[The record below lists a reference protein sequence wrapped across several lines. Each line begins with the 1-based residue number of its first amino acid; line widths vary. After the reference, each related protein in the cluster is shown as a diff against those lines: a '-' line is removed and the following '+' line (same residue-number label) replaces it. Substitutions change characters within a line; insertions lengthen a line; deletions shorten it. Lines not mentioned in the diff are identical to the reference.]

1 MKKNKRPHMQIFRR
15 IRFII
20 LSSTFVF
27 VVPVFA
33 ENIAV
38 SEKLSLNKKI
48 NQTQV
53 LTIKPRVN
61 FLHSKISVKEQNQ
74 ILIEKNTILE
84 SEIDILRGQNDRLS
98 KSQRNTWFLYG
109 ALSVLMGALL
119 TYFLTSLSRK
129 NKYDDWG

>member
-74 ILIEKNTILE
+74 VLIEKNTILE

>member
-48 NQTQV
+48 NQAQV
-53 LTIKPRVN
+53 LTIKPKVN
-61 FLHSKISVKEQNQ
+61 FLYSKISVKEQNQ
-74 ILIEKNTILE
+74 VLIEKNAILE

>member
-1 MKKNKRPHMQIFRR
+1 MKENKRPHMQVFRR

-20 LSSTFVF
+20 LSSIFVF
-27 VVPVFA
+27 LVPVFA

-48 NQTQV
+48 NQAQV
-53 LTIKPRVN
+53 LTIKPKVN

-74 ILIEKNTILE
+74 VLIEKNSILE

-119 TYFLTSLSRK
+119 TSFLTSLSRK
-129 NKYDDWG
+129 NKYDNWG

>member
-1 MKKNKRPHMQIFRR
+1 MKKNKRPHMQVFRR

-48 NQTQV
+48 NQAQV
-53 LTIKPRVN
+53 LTIKPKVN

-74 ILIEKNTILE
+74 VLIEKNSILE

-119 TYFLTSLSRK
+119 TYFFTSLSRK

>member
-1 MKKNKRPHMQIFRR
+1 MKENKRPHMQVFRR

-20 LSSTFVF
+20 LSSIFVF
-27 VVPVFA
+27 LVPVFA

-38 SEKLSLNKKI
+38 SDKLSLNKKI
-48 NQTQV
+48 NQAQV
-53 LTIKPRVN
+53 LTIKPKVN
-61 FLHSKISVKEQNQ
+61 FLYSKISVKEQNQ
-74 ILIEKNTILE
+74 VLIEKNAILE

>member
-1 MKKNKRPHMQIFRR
+1 MKENKRPHMQVFRR

-20 LSSTFVF
+20 LSSIFVF
-27 VVPVFA
+27 LVPVFA

-119 TYFLTSLSRK
+119 TSFLTSLSRK
-129 NKYDDWG
+129 NKYDNWG

>member
-1 MKKNKRPHMQIFRR
+1 MKENKRPHMQVFRR

-20 LSSTFVF
+20 LSSIFAF
-27 VVPVFA
+27 LVPVFA

-38 SEKLSLNKKI
+38 SDKLSLNKKI

-53 LTIKPRVN
+53 LTIKPKVN

-74 ILIEKNTILE
+74 VLIEKNAILE

-119 TYFLTSLSRK
+119 TSFLTSLSRK
-129 NKYDDWG
+129 NKYDNWG

>member
-1 MKKNKRPHMQIFRR
+1 MKENKRPHMQIFRR

-48 NQTQV
+48 NQAQV
-53 LTIKPRVN
+53 LTIEPKVN
-61 FLHSKISVKEQNQ
+61 FLYSKISVKEQNQ
-74 ILIEKNTILE
+74 VLIEKNSILE

>member
-48 NQTQV
+48 NQAQV
-53 LTIKPRVN
+53 LTIKPKVN
-61 FLHSKISVKEQNQ
+61 FLYSKISVKEQNQ
-74 ILIEKNTILE
+74 VLIEKNSILE

>member
-1 MKKNKRPHMQIFRR
+1 MKENKRPHMQVFRR

-20 LSSTFVF
+20 LSSIFVF
-27 VVPVFA
+27 LVPVFA

-48 NQTQV
+48 NQAQV
-53 LTIKPRVN
+53 LTIKPKVN
-61 FLHSKISVKEQNQ
+61 FLYSKISVKEQNQ
-74 ILIEKNTILE
+74 VLIEKNSILE

>member
-38 SEKLSLNKKI
+38 SDKLSLNKKI

-74 ILIEKNTILE
+74 VLIEKNTILE

-119 TYFLTSLSRK
+119 TSFLTSLSRK
-129 NKYDDWG
+129 NKYDNWG

>member
-1 MKKNKRPHMQIFRR
+1 MKENKRPHMQVFRR

-20 LSSTFVF
+20 LSSIFVF
-27 VVPVFA
+27 LVPVFA

-53 LTIKPRVN
+53 LTIKPKVN

-74 ILIEKNTILE
+74 VLIEKNAILE

>member
-1 MKKNKRPHMQIFRR
+1 MKENKRPHMQVFRR

-20 LSSTFVF
+20 LSSIFVF
-27 VVPVFA
+27 LVPVFA

-48 NQTQV
+48 NQAQV
-53 LTIKPRVN
+53 LTIKPKVN

-74 ILIEKNTILE
+74 VLIEKNSILE

-119 TYFLTSLSRK
+119 TSFLTSLSRK
-129 NKYDDWG
+129 NKYDNWV

>member
-1 MKKNKRPHMQIFRR
+1 MKENKRPHMQVFRR

-20 LSSTFVF
+20 LSSIFVF
-27 VVPVFA
+27 LVPVFA

-38 SEKLSLNKKI
+38 SDKLSLNKKI

-119 TYFLTSLSRK
+119 TSFLTSLSRK
-129 NKYDDWG
+129 NKYDNWG

>member
-20 LSSTFVF
+20 LSSIFVF
-27 VVPVFA
+27 LVPVFA

>member
-20 LSSTFVF
+20 LSSIFVF

-48 NQTQV
+48 NQAQV
-53 LTIKPRVN
+53 LTIEPKVN
-61 FLHSKISVKEQNQ
+61 FLYSKISVKEQNQ
-74 ILIEKNTILE
+74 VLIEKNSILE

-119 TYFLTSLSRK
+119 TSFLTSLSRK
-129 NKYDDWG
+129 NKYDNWG

>member
-1 MKKNKRPHMQIFRR
+1 MKENKRPHMQVFRR

-20 LSSTFVF
+20 LSSIFVF
-27 VVPVFA
+27 LVPVFA

-48 NQTQV
+48 NQAQV
-53 LTIKPRVN
+53 LTIKPKVN
-61 FLHSKISVKEQNQ
+61 FLYSKISVKEQNQ
-74 ILIEKNTILE
+74 VLIEKNTILE

>member
-1 MKKNKRPHMQIFRR
+1 MKENKRPHMQVFRR

-20 LSSTFVF
+20 LSSIFVF
-27 VVPVFA
+27 LVPVFA

-129 NKYDDWG
+129 NKYDNWG

>member
-1 MKKNKRPHMQIFRR
+1 MKENKRPHMQVFRR

-20 LSSTFVF
+20 LSSIFVF
-27 VVPVFA
+27 LVPVFA

-38 SEKLSLNKKI
+38 SDKLSLNKKI

-53 LTIKPRVN
+53 LTIKPKVN

-74 ILIEKNTILE
+74 VLIEKNAILE

-119 TYFLTSLSRK
+119 TSFLTSLSRK
-129 NKYDDWG
+129 NKYDNWG

>member
-1 MKKNKRPHMQIFRR
+1 M
-15 IRFII
+15 I
-20 LSSTFVF
+20 L
-27 VVPVFA
+27 
-33 ENIAV
+33 
-38 SEKLSLNKKI
+38 LKKI

-74 ILIEKNTILE
+74 VLIEKNTILE

-119 TYFLTSLSRK
+119 TSFLTSLSRK
-129 NKYDDWG
+129 NKYDNWG

>member
-1 MKKNKRPHMQIFRR
+1 MKENKRPHMQVFRR

-20 LSSTFVF
+20 LSSIFVF
-27 VVPVFA
+27 LVPVFA

>member
-48 NQTQV
+48 NQAQV
-53 LTIKPRVN
+53 LTIKPKVN

-74 ILIEKNTILE
+74 VLIEKNSILE